1 MSASSDLK
9 NANKK
14 LKELGSF
21 KYDDSAG
28 FKAQYDS
35 AYSDYYDLID
45 NPQRYGYN
53 AYISDVNELFEQVMN
68 QPSFSYDPKT
78 DRLFQL
84 YKQQYQ
90 SSGSSAMKNRMG
102 VASALSGGYNSSAAQ
117 TSAQGKYMDYMNA
130 LASKADEAYRSALE
144 TYRYNQQN
152 LLDRWGA
159 ARDMNNAGNEAYFK
173 QADISAQNL
182 NSAYSAYNDDRGF
195 QLGKYNNDRSFYQ
208 SQGKNAQDQINWLK
222 EYKLQKKLLAK

>member
-9 NANKK
+9 KANKK
-14 LKELGSF
+14 LKELGNF
-21 KYDDSAG
+21 AYNDSAG
-28 FKAQYDS
+28 LKEQYNS
-35 AYSDYYDLID
+35 AYEDYYNLIN
-45 NPQRYGYN
+45 NPQSFGYN
-53 AYISDVNELFEQVMN
+53 AYISDVNELFNQVMS

-90 SSGSSAMKNRMG
+90 SGGSSAMKNQMG

-117 TSAQGKYMDYMNA
+117 TSAQGRYQAYMSQ
-130 LASKADEAYRSALE
+130 LASRADEAYQSALD

-152 LLDRWGA
+152 LLDRFNA
-159 ARDMNNAGNEAYFK
+159 ARDMNNMGNEAYYK
-173 QADISAQNL
+173 QADIRAQNL
-182 NSAYSAYNDDRGF
+182 NSAYSAYNDDRSF

-208 SQGKNAQDQINWLK
+208 AQGKNAQDQINWLK
-222 EYKLQKKLLAK
+222 EYKLQKKLIG